1 MALKDAPHQTGRVMV
16 NVCFLTPERTVV
28 RPARLPVGASVERAI
43 HASGILP
50 MCPEIDLTK
59 NKIGIYGKIVAKTA
73 KLRDGDRVEIYT
85 PARASGK
92 NARTLKPTLNKG

>member
-1 MALKDAPHQTGRVMV
+1 MALQDAPHQTGRVMV
-16 NVCFLTPERTVV
+16 NVCFFTPERKVI
-28 RPARLPVGASVERAI
+28 RPARLPAGASVERAI

-50 MCPEIDLTK
+50 MCPEIDLTQ
-59 NKIGIYGKIVAKTA
+59 NKVGIYGKIVAKST

-92 NARTLKPTLNKG
+92 NVRRLNKES